1 MEINLEDLF
10 LVIYQ
15 NENFVKGLYEII
27 RGGNIDEILSESEEN
42 RDLDLSTNGEGKFK
56 VGGGKIPVI
65 NIQVPEIGTTLSG
78 DAGVKRHSGN
88 KVTQKTTYSNS
99 YKLSKILEDIK
110 GKNKFRRIDRKTDFE
125 DINLGD
131 FLEYT
136 SYFAKNE
143 IRELLEVLD
152 DKLLK
157 ALLDLPVVKEKLV
170 LSNQKNKVDYRNIVQ
185 QALESLKRDFNN
197 EFSTEFYGQVLDK
210 DGGRLD
216 ISNIIICDNQF
227 FTNGDTDRALDGKF
241 KVFGKVI
248 DVQRARNGTNSS
260 NLYENL
266 SQLDRNKILKH
277 ISPEAMENFESWL
290 NGFLSLMKMTSFD
303 LIIKVNAIKVIP
315 IAIYI

>member
-1 MEINLEDLF
+1 MKINLEDLF

-27 RGGNIDEILSESEEN
+27 RGGNIDEVLSESEEN

-56 VGGGKIPVI
+56 VGGSKIPVI

-78 DAGVKRHSGN
+78 DAGVKRHSSN

-99 YKLSKILEDIK
+99 YKLSKILEHIK
-110 GKNKFRRIDRKTDFE
+110 GKTKFRRIDRKADFE

-143 IRELLEVLD
+143 IRELLDVLD

-170 LSNQKNKVDYRNIVQ
+170 LSNPKNKADYRNIVQ
-185 QALESLKRDFNN
+185 QAVESLKRDFNN
-197 EFSTEFYGQVLDK
+197 EFSTEFM
-210 DGGRLD
+210 GRCL
-216 ISNIIICDNQF
+216 
-227 FTNGDTDRALDGKF
+227 GK
-241 KVFGKVI
+241 
-248 DVQRARNGTNSS
+248 
-260 NLYENL
+260 
-266 SQLDRNKILKH
+266 
-277 ISPEAMENFESWL
+277 M
-290 NGFLSLMKMTSFD
+290 
-303 LIIKVNAIKVIP
+303 VNT
-315 IAIYI
+315 

>member
-1 MEINLEDLF
+1 MELNLEDLF

-42 RDLDLSTNGEGKFK
+42 RDLDLSANGEGKFK
-56 VGGGKIPVI
+56 LGGGKIPVI

-78 DAGVKRHSGN
+78 DAGMKTHCGN
-88 KVTQKTTYSNS
+88 KITQKTTYSNS
-99 YKLSKILEDIK
+99 YKLSKVLEDIK
-110 GKNKFRRIDRKTDFE
+110 GKPKFRHIDKKSDFE

-143 IRELLEVLD
+143 IRELLNVLD
-152 DKLLK
+152 DKLFK
-157 ALLDLPVVKEKLV
+157 ALLDLPVIKEKLV
-170 LSNQKNKVDYRNIVQ
+170 LSNQKNKFDCRNIAQ
-185 QALESLKRDFNN
+185 QILDSLKRDFSN
-197 EFSTEFYGQVLDK
+197 EFSTEFYGQVLGK
-210 DGGRLD
+210 MGERLG

-227 FTNGDTDRALDGKF
+227 FTNGDTDRVLDGKF

-248 DVQRARNGTNSS
+248 DIQTAQNRTDNSD
-260 NLYENL
+260 LYESL

-277 ISPEAMENFESWL
+277 ISPDAMEDFENGL
-290 NGFLSLMKMTSFD
+290 NKFLSLLKMTSFD
-303 LIIKVNAIKVIP
+303 LIIKGNAIKVIP